1 MKADP
6 YDPIASYYDFLSQ
19 ALGKPYRE
27 SKTLFLEMLEEGDKV
42 LYLGGGTGRNLP
54 VILERIGESGKI
66 IYIEAAS
73 RMIEQAEK
81 SIPLNPG
88 SRVIFLH
95 QSDFSAIPLESF
107 DVVIT
112 QYLLDILPDEDIDQ
126 LFQQITKRTDK
137 RSRWVF
143 VDFFEVSG
151 KRWLVKLMIRFFRFF
166 TGNPR
171 KDLPNY
177 EDYFIKNGWQIY
189 DRKSLDKGFIQGWL
203 LKRTEIA
210 QAMDE

>member
-1 MKADP
+1 MLHRARPSPSRSFP
-6 YDPIASYYDFLSQ
+6 YT
-19 ALGKPYRE
+19 
-27 SKTLFLEMLEEGDKV
+27 TLFRSG
-42 LYLGGGTGRNLP
+42 
-54 VILERIGESGKI
+54 IGESGKI

-73 RMIEQAEK
+73 RMIEKAKK
-81 SIPLNPG
+81 SIPSNLG

-95 QSDFSAIPLESF
+95 QSDFSAIPLASF

-126 LFQQITKRTDK
+126 LFQQITKRSDEH
-137 RSRWVF
+137 SRWIF
-143 VDFFEVSG
+143 VDFFEVRG

-189 DRKSLDKGFIQGWL
+189 NRKTLDKGFIQGWL
-203 LKRTEIA
+203 LKRPEIV
-210 QAMDE
+210 